1 MFFRIDY
8 FNTQPVA
15 PIVHRRRSSRSLASN
30 PFAGPNEL
38 PILALRAR
46 SRVLEARAVEER
58 ASGRVL
64 SFATLAAAWRKAR
77 SASGG
82 PRAA

>member
-8 FNTQPVA
+8 FHTSPVA
-15 PIVHRRRSSRSLASN
+15 PIAHLRRSSRGLASN
-30 PFAGPNEL
+30 VFAGPTEV

-46 SRVLEARAVEER
+46 SCVLAARDVQPR
-58 ASGRVL
+58 TSGRIL
-64 SFATLAAAWRKAR
+64 SFAKLA
-77 SASGG
+77 SALRQVRGISEG